1 MNVLRIQE
9 ELKEY
14 RKLCNQF
21 KHSPAQQEFDEIV
34 KFILLYSGNGG
45 MYESVEFE
53 DPTINKYL
61 FENFKEGLNEFEAGG
76 DTASTAIKAGSDAV
90 KGAATMAA
98 FGAEQIGTWITYF
111 FKKGKVKK
119 FGEKEFQLSTKLL
132 DEYSQIYKL
141 KTKKAELEGKES
153 PKADYPGYLG

>member
-45 MYESVEFE
+45 MYESIEFE
-53 DPTINKYL
+53 DSDINQYL
-61 FENFKEGLNEFEAGG
+61 FENFKESLNEFEAG
-76 DTASTAIKAGSDAV
+76 DSTASTAIKAGIDSA
-90 KGAATMAA
+90 KS
-98 FGAEQIGTWITYF
+98 IGTWVVYF

-119 FGEKEFQLSTKLL
+119 FGEKEFKLSSKLL
-132 DEYSQIYKL
+132 DEYEQIYKL
-141 KTKKAELEGKES
+141 KLKKAELEGKDA